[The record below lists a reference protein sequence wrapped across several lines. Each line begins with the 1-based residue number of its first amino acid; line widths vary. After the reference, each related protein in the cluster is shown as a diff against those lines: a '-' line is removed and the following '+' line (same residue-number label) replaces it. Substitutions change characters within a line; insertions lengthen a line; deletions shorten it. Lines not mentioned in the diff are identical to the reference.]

1 MPAANSESIQYH
13 LNSIAAAVN
22 PGKHAVLVLDR
33 AAWHV
38 TEKLLMSANLSIL
51 PLPPYSPE
59 LNPVEQIWQ
68 QLRQSDWAN
77 RCFKGYDEIVDVSCQ
92 AWNQFASQPD
102 TIRNLCTR
110 QWALLI

>member
-68 QLRQSDWAN
+68 QLRQSEGLNGASRAMTKSL
-77 RCFKGYDEIVDVSCQ
+77 RCVDSVMFK
-92 AWNQFASQPD
+92 
-102 TIRNLCTR
+102 
-110 QWALLI
+110 